1 MTPLFFTLEKLPITD
16 LCAFFLYISPGKL
29 FQCFSCDKTQAKLA
43 RITAYLLSENL
54 PFVCKNEI
62 SVAEAVEGDTNEET
76 WAMFKW
82 ARRRFRRVGNAHWPE
97 EPKAMQFD
105 MNSG

>member
-1 MTPLFFTLEKLPITD
+1 M
-16 LCAFFLYISPGKL
+16 
-29 FQCFSCDKTQAKLA
+29 
-43 RITAYLLSENL
+43 
-54 PFVCKNEI
+54 
-62 SVAEAVEGDTNEET
+62 AEAVEGDKNEET

-97 EPKAMQFD
+97 ELKAMQFD